1 MTKRNYATVNP
12 CVMCQPMGS
21 ALAFRGIENTMV
33 LYHGSQG
40 CSTYMRLHLAHH
52 FREPVDIASSALS
65 EKGAVYG
72 GRENLK
78 KGLRNVI
85 NRYNPKVIGV
95 ATTCLA
101 ETIGDDVP
109 AIIREFKEEEGLGDD
124 PEKDIIIIPVSTPS
138 YGESHVSG
146 YIKALDAVVRKFAE
160 KQEEQGKPE
169 KPEKTEKAEKP
180 ERTKLS
186 RGIEIMD
193 YMESMEIMEYTEI
206 MEKGKAEGTSLEAEG
221 FDTKE
226 LAKGKL
232 NVIPVESLS
241 PADIREL
248 KEILEIMAGEYV
260 FMPDISETFDA
271 PLREDLPR
279 IAKGGTP
286 LSEIADMP
294 NSRASLGLGIVSKNL
309 ALEYLRKSHG
319 VPGRNV
325 PIPIGLSNTDSFF
338 TELAHIF
345 GCPIPEKYQRERG
358 RLLDAMVDVHKYL
371 YGVKAAVYGDPD
383 LVFSLTTFM
392 LELGMHPVLIATGSE
407 SRDFGKRIE
416 QVFEEKPELKYSAL
430 DGIDFDSL
438 NDAITECNPEIL
450 IGNSNGRYIAKA
462 RDIPLVRV
470 GLPIHDRVGA
480 QRILT
485 VGYRGAMELLDRLTN
500 AILEATD
507 TFTAPVQVGSTAYT
521 GKRIEEECVKGADE

>member
-21 ALAFRGIENTMV
+21 ALAFKGIEDTMV

-52 FREPVDIASSALS
+52 FREPVDIASSSLS

-72 GRENLK
+72 GRESLK

-109 AIIREFKEEEGLGDD
+109 AIIREFKEEEGIGED
-124 PEKDIIIIPVSTPS
+124 PKKDIIIIPVSTPS

-146 YIKALDAVVRKFAE
+146 YIKALDAVVRKLT
-160 KQEEQGKPE
+160 E
-169 KPEKTEKAEKP
+169 KPEE
-180 ERTKLS
+180 
-186 RGIEIMD
+186 
-193 YMESMEIMEYTEI
+193 
-206 MEKGKAEGTSLEAEG
+206 EGSV
-221 FDTKE
+221 KIPN
-226 LAKGKL
+226 GKL
-232 NVIPVESLS
+232 NLIPVESLS
-241 PADIREL
+241 PADVREL
-248 KEILEIMAGEYV
+248 KEILEFIAGDYI
-260 FMPDISETFDA
+260 FLPDISETFDA
-271 PLREDLPR
+271 PLRDNLPK
-279 IAKGGTP
+279 IAPGGTP
-286 LSEIADMP
+286 LSEIADMS
-294 NSRASLGLGIVSKNL
+294 NSLASLGLGIVSKNL
-309 ALEYLRKSHG
+309 ALEYLENSCC
-319 VPGRNV
+319 VPGQSV
-325 PIPIGLSNTDSFF
+325 PIPIGLSNTDRFF
-338 TELAHIF
+338 TELARVL
-345 GCPIPEKYQRERG
+345 GCAIPEKYQKERG

-392 LELGMHPVLIATGSE
+392 LELGMNPVLIATGSK
-407 SRDFGKRIE
+407 SRDFGTKIRQI
-416 QVFEEKPELKYSAL
+416 VEEIRPDLEPVIL

-438 NDAITECNPEIL
+438 NDAVNECSPEIL
-450 IGNSNGRYIAKA
+450 IGNSNGKYIAKA

-485 VGYRGAMELLDRLTN
+485 VGYRGSLELLDRITN
-500 AILEATD
+500 TILEATD
-507 TFTAPVQVGSTAYT
+507 TFTAPVQAEPTAYARGT
-521 GKRIEEECVKGADE
+521 EEECTEGTQ

>member
-21 ALAFRGIENTMV
+21 ALAFKGIENTMV

-52 FREPVDIASSALS
+52 FREPVDIASSSLS

-78 KGLRNVI
+78 KGLKNVI

-109 AIIREFKEEEGLGDD
+109 AIIREFKEEEGIGDD
-124 PEKDIIIIPVSTPS
+124 LEKDIIIVPVSTPS

-146 YIKALDAVVRKFAE
+146 YIKALDAIVRTFAE
-160 KQEEQGKPE
+160 KPGDES
-169 KPEKTEKAEKP
+169 AEKFP
-180 ERTKLS
+180 NE
-186 RGIEIMD
+186 
-193 YMESMEIMEYTEI
+193 
-206 MEKGKAEGTSLEAEG
+206 
-221 FDTKE
+221 
-226 LAKGKL
+226 KL

-241 PADIREL
+241 PADVREF
-248 KEILEIMAGEYV
+248 KEIFEVMAGGYI
-260 FMPDISETFDA
+260 FLPDISETFDA
-271 PLREDLPR
+271 PLREDLPK
-279 IAKGGTP
+279 IAQGGTP

-294 NSRASLGLGIVSKNL
+294 NSQASLGLGIVSKNL
-309 ALEYLRKSHG
+309 AVNYLEESHD
-319 VPGRNV
+319 VPGYSV

-338 TELAHIF
+338 TELVKIL
-345 GCPIPEKYQRERG
+345 GCPIPVKYLKERG

-371 YGVKAAVYGDPD
+371 YGVKAAIYGDPD
-383 LVFSLTTFM
+383 FVFSLTTFM
-392 LELGMHPVLIATGSE
+392 LELGMNPVLIATGSK
-407 SRDFGKRIE
+407 SRDFEAKIRQIVE
-416 QVFEEKPELKYSAL
+416 KINPEFEPVVLN
-430 DGIDFDSL
+430 GIDFDTL
-438 NDAITECNPEIL
+438 NDAVSQCNPEIL

-462 RDIPLVRV
+462 RYIPLVRV

-485 VGYRGAMELLDRLTN
+485 VGYRGAMEFLDRITN

-507 TFTAPVQVGSTAYT
+507 TFTAPVQAEPTAYAEK
-521 GKRIEEECVKGADE
+521 GNEECVEGMR

>member
-21 ALAFRGIENTMV
+21 ALAFKGIENTMV

-52 FREPVDIASSALS
+52 FREPVDIASSSLS

-72 GRENLK
+72 GGENLK
-78 KGLRNVI
+78 KGLKNVI

-160 KQEEQGKPE
+160 DPGKDRAV
-169 KPEKTEKAEKP
+169 KTP
-180 ERTKLS
+180 N
-186 RGIEIMD
+186 
-193 YMESMEIMEYTEI
+193 
-206 MEKGKAEGTSLEAEG
+206 
-221 FDTKE
+221 
-226 LAKGKL
+226 GKL

-241 PADIREL
+241 PADVREL
-248 KEILEIMAGEYV
+248 KEIFEVMAGEYI
-260 FMPDISETFDA
+260 FLPDISETFDA

-279 IAKGGTP
+279 IAQGGTP
-286 LSEIADMP
+286 LSEVAEMP
-294 NSRASLGLGIVSKNL
+294 NSRASLGLGMVSKNL
-309 ALEYLRKSHG
+309 ALEYLKEYHG
-319 VPGRNV
+319 VPGYSV

-338 TELAHIF
+338 TELVKIIV
-345 GCPIPEKYQRERG
+345 CPIPEKYQKERG

-392 LELGMHPVLIATGSE
+392 LELGMHPVLVATGSK
-407 SRDFGKRIE
+407 SRDFGKKIG
-416 QVFEEKPELKYSAL
+416 QIFEEIRPELKYSVL

-438 NDAITECNPEIL
+438 NDAVTECSPDIL
-450 IGNSNGRYIAKA
+450 IGNSNGRYIAKV

-485 VGYRGAMELLDRLTN
+485 VGYRGALELLDRITN
-500 AILEATD
+500 TILEATD
-507 TFTAPVQVGSTAYT
+507 TFTAPVQAEPAVYVGNET
-521 GKRIEEECVKGADE
+521 EKGCMEGIL

>member
-21 ALAFRGIENTMV
+21 ALAFKGIENTMV

-52 FREPVDIASSALS
+52 FREPVDIASSSLS
-65 EKGAVYG
+65 EKGAIYG

-78 KGLRNVI
+78 KGLKNVI

-101 ETIGDDVP
+101 ETIGDDVS
-109 AIIREFKEEEGLGDD
+109 AIIREFKEEEGIRDD
-124 PEKDIIIIPVSTPS
+124 LEKDIIIISVSTPS

-146 YIKALDAVVRKFAE
+146 YIKALDAIVRKFAE
-160 KQEEQGKPE
+160 KSENPKIPE
-169 KPEKTEKAEKP
+169 DF
-180 ERTKLS
+180 
-186 RGIEIMD
+186 EIMD
-193 YMESMEIMEYTEI
+193 YMENMEIMEYAEI
-206 MEKGKAEGTSLEAEG
+206 IEKETGRETSPEAKSP
-221 FDTKE
+221 DIKE
-226 LAKGKL
+226 TTNGKL
-232 NVIPVESLS
+232 NLIPTESLS
-241 PADIREL
+241 PADVREL
-248 KEILEIMAGEYV
+248 KEILGATAGDYI
-260 FMPDISETFDA
+260 FLPDISETFDA
-271 PLREDLPR
+271 PLRDDLPK
-279 IAKGGTP
+279 IAPGGTTIF
-286 LSEIADMP
+286 EIADMP

-309 ALEYLRKSHG
+309 ALEYLEESHE
-319 VPGRNV
+319 VPGHSV

-338 TELAHIF
+338 TELVNII
-345 GCPIPEKYQRERG
+345 GCPIPEKYQKERG

-383 LVFSLTTFM
+383 TVFSLTAFM
-392 LELGMHPVLIATGSE
+392 LELGMNPVLVATGSK
-407 SRDFGKRIE
+407 SRDFGKRIK
-416 QVFEEKPELKYSAL
+416 QIFEEIRPELEPVVL

-438 NDAITECNPEIL
+438 NDAVSECSPEIL

-485 VGYRGAMELLDRLTN
+485 VGYRGALELLDRITN
-500 AILEATD
+500 TILEATD
-507 TFTAPVQVGSTAYT
+507 TFTAPVQVEPATYAGQGA
-521 GKRIEEECVKGADE
+521 EEEGVEGVQ

>member
-1 MTKRNYATVNP
+1 MTKRSYATVNP

-21 ALAFRGIENTMV
+21 ALAFKGIENTMV

-40 CSTYMRLHLAHH
+40 CSTYMRLQLAHH
-52 FREPVDIASSALS
+52 FREPVDIASSSLS

-85 NRYNPKVIGV
+85 NRYSPKVIGV

-109 AIIREFKEEEGLGDD
+109 AIIREFKEEEGIGDN

-160 KQEEQGKPE
+160 KPEE
-169 KPEKTEKAEKP
+169 
-180 ERTKLS
+180 
-186 RGIEIMD
+186 
-193 YMESMEIMEYTEI
+193 ESAVKVQNE
-206 MEKGKAEGTSLEAEG
+206 
-221 FDTKE
+221 
-226 LAKGKL
+226 KL

-241 PADIREL
+241 PADVREL
-248 KEILEIMAGEYV
+248 KEIFELMAGDYI
-260 FMPDISETFDA
+260 FLPDISETFDA
-271 PLREDLPR
+271 PLRESLPK
-279 IAKGGTP
+279 IAQGGTS

-294 NSRASLGLGIVSKNL
+294 NSQASLGLGIVSKNL
-309 ALEYLRKSHG
+309 AVKYLEESHD
-319 VPGRNV
+319 VPGYSV
-325 PIPIGLSNTDSFF
+325 PIPVGLSNTDSFF
-338 TELAHIF
+338 TELVKIL
-345 GCPIPEKYQRERG
+345 GCPIPVKYLKERG

-392 LELGMHPVLIATGSE
+392 LELGMNPVLVATGSK
-407 SRDFGKRIE
+407 SRDFGTRVRQIIE
-416 QVFEEKPELKYSAL
+416 KINPELESVVL
-430 DGIDFDSL
+430 DGIDFDTL
-438 NDAITECNPEIL
+438 NDAVRACSPEIL
-450 IGNSNGRYIAKA
+450 IGNSNGKYIAKV

-485 VGYRGAMELLDRLTN
+485 VGYKGAMELLDRITN

-507 TFTAPVQVGSTAYT
+507 TFTAPVQAEPTTYA
-521 GKRIEEECVKGADE
+521 GKGNEEECMEGL